1 MGSFISSGGFTDKLC
16 RLASLAV
23 HNAVRMCP
31 HDASCPFLMPCLL
44 MPTDNTLTDFRSV
57 LPFHTLLQNCQRPA
71 DMKICHPLPLGTV
84 PLHTPSLTPSPR
96 DFFHPQH
103 FSSPNSP
110 YEVLPCLR
118 LSPQHPISHTPTIH
132 LSPLI
137 CKAWIT
143 FPQLTEDDDHIIY
156 TQFHIQTRQL

>member
-1 MGSFISSGGFTDKLC
+1 MKRILHIPNGICCQGSFCDICALQITLGPTEVT
-16 RLASLAV
+16 SLYMTQQA
-23 HNAVRMCP
+23 
-31 HDASCPFLMPCLL
+31 
-44 MPTDNTLTDFRSV
+44 
-57 LPFHTLLQNCQRPA
+57 
-71 DMKICHPLPLGTV
+71 
-84 PLHTPSLTPSPR
+84 
-96 DFFHPQH
+96 
-103 FSSPNSP
+103 
-110 YEVLPCLR
+110 R